1 VIPPPTFTALIPGM
15 RNDPYDLP
23 VSDEDNV
30 GLWLSRQVSV
40 SCRLLGAI
48 HRDTP
53 EPVRAELLADPAVW
67 AFGCRLRDLDV
78 LAPRAVRYFDTDNR
92 PPAG

>member
-1 VIPPPTFTALIPGM
+1 M
-15 RNDPYDLP
+15 DNSDPYAAP

-30 GLWLSRQVSV
+30 GLWLASQASV
-40 SCRLLGAI
+40 SCRLLAAI

-53 EPVRAELLADPAVW
+53 EPVRAELLADPAVR

-78 LAPRAVRYFDTDNR
+78 LAPRAVRYFDTDR